1 MFQIKSISHHE
12 AKLQEYI
19 KKVHFTTVFKVW
31 DLNCHKLKEHV
42 QCKVMNYM
50 YSVRCGMPGKY
61 ETEVYKMLKT
71 IIDSK

>member
-1 MFQIKSISHHE
+1 
-12 AKLQEYI
+12 
-19 KKVHFTTVFKVW
+19 
-31 DLNCHKLKEHV
+31 
-42 QCKVMNYM
+42 MNYM